1 MNSKSYNFCC
11 TKYFLK
17 TRGVLL
23 FFLANSLWFIFHCTK
38 KGEYQNLHFKWFYI
52 RMPFTIINAKKCE
65 GLKKYPF
72 NVCILNLN
80 LSYLSELF
88 LSSPYHPLPHH
99 KNPHYS
105 RPSIQTHKYTYS
117 HNPLFPD
124 TRAQTHTQLNVC
136 NLYLIYIHT

>member
-99 KNPHYS
+99 KIPITPDPAYKHTNIHIPIT
-105 RPSIQTHKYTYS
+105 PSSPIHAHKHTH
-117 HNPLFPD
+117 N
-124 TRAQTHTQLNVC
+124 
-136 NLYLIYIHT
+136 